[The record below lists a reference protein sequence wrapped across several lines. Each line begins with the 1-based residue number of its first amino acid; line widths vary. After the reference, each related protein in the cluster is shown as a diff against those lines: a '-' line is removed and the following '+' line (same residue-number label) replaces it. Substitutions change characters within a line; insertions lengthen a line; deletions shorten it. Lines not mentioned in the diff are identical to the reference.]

1 MSGRREPEALGG
13 ARWPEGRPARPGP
26 VWWSVAVLLAAAVV
40 LVAIL
45 RRRELAQ
52 AYHLIVGVHPLPMAG
67 AVVCQ
72 VLSIVCFA
80 AMYRWL
86 LGAGGIRWS
95 LRRAT
100 AIVVAANAVAG
111 ALPGGAAFSAAW
123 VFRQLRRRGVEQVL
137 AAAVLVVAGALAVLG
152 LAVLL
157 VAGVVAAGP
166 AGLRT
171 VLLPVAGALLVLG
184 VALAVVG
191 ASRFSGFRHAVGRV
205 WASAGTR
212 SRRVRQGQ
220 EALARLVAQARG
232 LQPGL
237 RPWLRPFAFAL
248 LNWAF
253 DVACLAASLWAL
265 GIGVPWHSLLLAYVL
280 TQIPGSLRLTPGS
293 LGIVETSLSAL
304 LVLYGLR
311 PGPAIAATLL
321 YRAVSYWALQ
331 PVGWAC
337 WLAITLHTG
346 APGSPPRHPARR
358 GSPRENER

>member
-1 MSGRREPEALGG
+1 MSGRQEPEAVGG
-13 ARWPEGRPARPGP
+13 ARWAEGRPARPGP
-26 VWWSVAVLLAAAVV
+26 LWWSVAVLLAAAVV
-40 LVAIL
+40 LIAIL

-52 AYHLIVGVHPLPMAG
+52 AYHLIAGVHPLPMAG

-86 LGAGGIRWS
+86 LGAGGTCWS
-95 LRRAT
+95 LRRTT

-171 VLLPVAGALLVLG
+171 VLLPVAGALVLLG
-184 VALAVVG
+184 IALAVVG
-191 ASRFSGFRHAVGRV
+191 ASRFSGFRHAAGRV
-205 WASAGTR
+205 WTSAGTR
-212 SRRVRQGQ
+212 SRRIQQGQ

-248 LNWAF
+248 LNWVF

-346 APGSPPRHPARR
+346 TSGSPPRHSERR
-358 GSPRENER
+358 GSPGP

>member
-1 MSGRREPEALGG
+1 M
-13 ARWPEGRPARPGP
+13 
-26 VWWSVAVLLAAAVV
+26 AVLLAAAVA
-40 LVAIL
+40 LVAVL
-45 RRRELAQ
+45 RRSELAQ
-52 AYHLIVGVHPLPMAG
+52 AYHLIAGVRPLPVAV

-80 AMYRWL
+80 AVYRWL
-86 LGAGGIRWS
+86 LEAGGTHWS
-95 LRRAT
+95 LRRTT
-100 AIVVAANAVAG
+100 ALVVAANAVAG

-123 VFRQLRRRGVEQVL
+123 VFRQLRRRGVEPVL
-137 AAAVLVVAGALAVLG
+137 AAAVLVVAGALSILG
-152 LAVLL
+152 MAVLL

-184 VALAVVG
+184 IAVAVVG
-191 ASRFSGFRHAVGRV
+191 ASRFSGFRHAVGQAWTSV
-205 WASAGTR
+205 GTR
-212 SRRVRQGQ
+212 SRRIQQGQ
-220 EALARLVAQARG
+220 EALAQLVEQARS

-248 LNWAF
+248 LNWVL

-265 GIGVPWHSLLLAYVL
+265 GIGVPWHSLLLVYVL

-331 PVGWAC
+331 PIGWAS
-337 WLAITLHTG
+337 WLAITLQTG
-346 APGSPPRHPARR
+346 APGFPPRHSERR
-358 GSPRENER
+358 G